1 MPRSGALL
9 SVCFLAGALGA
20 LVSVLFF
27 WGCSQWG
34 VFSFLGVK
42 MSQTLHQTAVHPKL
56 LVGGLWGLGYFL
68 TVGTPRQR
76 RRWARKA
83 LWFSLIPTAFTLLYY
98 QPHVLNHG
106 LAALN
111 LGLFAPVMILI
122 GNLIWGLF
130 TGFFTRLLWG
140 R

>member
-9 SVCFLAGALGA
+9 SVCFVAGLLGA
-20 LVSVLFF
+20 LINVLFY
-27 WGCSQWG
+27 WACTQWG
-34 VFSFLGVK
+34 VFDFLGVK
-42 MSQTLHQTAVHPKL
+42 MSQTLQLTAIHPKL
-56 LVGGLWGLGYFL
+56 LIGGLWGIGYFL

-76 RRWARKA
+76 RRWVRKA
-83 LWFSLIPTAFTLLYY
+83 LWFSLIPSAFALFYY
-98 QPHVLNHG
+98 QPYVLNNG

-111 LGLFAPVMILI
+111 LGLFCPLMIII